1 MRIKYSVSLSPISY
15 LLSPVS
21 CLLSPVFS
29 SGNLLSHLNT
39 KILHSL
45 HYPGFA
51 YDFANGGC
59 RSDRVN
65 LKSLIPD
72 HHSVDLLNANRWNR
86 QLLRNP
92 QSQVSWDMLNTTAN
106 APASSSAI
114 ASAKILLRCRVL
126 PCPVAELM
134 YRLGCKTDMP
144 HYGNPNLPDGRLFV
158 PLLDI
163 PLQLHRLSPSLL

>member
-1 MRIKYSVSLSPISY
+1 M
-15 LLSPVS
+15 
-21 CLLSPVFS
+21 
-29 SGNLLSHLNT
+29 LSHLNT

-45 HYPGFA
+45 RNVSRRFA

-59 RSDRVN
+59 RSKDRVN

-106 APASSSAI
+106 APASSSV
-114 ASAKILLRCRVL
+114 ASAKILSSAAGSYRCSRADVQTGVR
-126 PCPVAELM
+126 PICPITGSQLA
-134 YRLGCKTDMP
+134 
-144 HYGNPNLPDGRLFV
+144 PDGRLFV

-163 PLQLHRLSPSLL
+163 PPQLPPEPQSPLTPAECIACWDFLGMSKTANQ